1 MKRVLL
7 IILLHLSLF
16 FIVFAYQAQADEGLN
31 LSCENM
37 LSVFGK
43 KYEPLNFKLEVTGFH
58 YFDKD
63 HNEFK
68 VIPSE
73 ELVFGD
79 DMFVAKFPEYELGF
93 QRMVYAGET
102 EQIITM
108 SKYDFIND
116 KFLAHYECDV
126 ETTYID

>member
-1 MKRVLL
+1 MLRIFLL
-7 IILLHLSLF
+7 
-16 FIVFAYQAQADEGLN
+16 FIFLISNISHADKGLN
-31 LSCENM
+31 LTCKNL
-37 LSVFGK
+37 LSALGK
-43 KYEPLNFKLEVTGFH
+43 QYEPLNFKLEVTGFH

-63 HNEFK
+63 HNEFR

-73 ELVFGD
+73 KLVFGD

>member
-1 MKRVLL
+1 MKK
-7 IILLHLSLF
+7 LF
-16 FIVFAYQAQADEGLN
+16 FILLFLFPNISHADKGLN
-31 LSCENM
+31 LTCKNL
-37 LSVFGK
+37 LSALGK
-43 KYEPLNFKLEVTGFH
+43 HYKPLNFKLEVTGFH

-63 HNEFK
+63 HNEFR

-79 DMFVAKFPEYELGF
+79 DMFVARFPTYELGF
-93 QRMVYAGET
+93 QRIVYAGET

-126 ETTYID
+126 ETTYIN

>member
-1 MKRVLL
+1 MKNF
-7 IILLHLSLF
+7 F
-16 FIVFAYQAQADEGLN
+16 FIFLLLFSNISYADQGLN
-31 LSCENM
+31 LTCKNL
-37 LSVFGK
+37 LSVLGRS
-43 KYEPLNFKLEVTGFH
+43 YEPLNFKLEVTGFH

-68 VIPSE
+68 IIPPE
-73 ELVFGD
+73 ELEFGE
-79 DMFVAKFPEYELGF
+79 DMFVAKFPTYELGF
-93 QRMVYAGET
+93 QRIVYAGET

-116 KFLAHYECDV
+116 KFIAHYECDI

>member
-1 MKRVLL
+1 MKNF
-7 IILLHLSLF
+7 F
-16 FIVFAYQAQADEGLN
+16 FIFLLLFSNISYADQGLN
-31 LSCENM
+31 LTCKNL
-37 LSVFGK
+37 LSVLGRS
-43 KYEPLNFKLEVTGFH
+43 YEPLNFKLEVTGFH

-68 VIPSE
+68 IIPPE
-73 ELVFGD
+73 ELEFGE
-79 DMFVAKFPEYELGF
+79 DMFVAKFPTYELGF
-93 QRMVYAGET
+93 QRIVYAGET

-126 ETTYID
+126 ETTFVD

>member
-1 MKRVLL
+1 MKNF
-7 IILLHLSLF
+7 F
-16 FIVFAYQAQADEGLN
+16 FIFLLLFSNISYADQGLN
-31 LSCENM
+31 LTCKNL
-37 LSVFGK
+37 LSVLGRS
-43 KYEPLNFKLEVTGFH
+43 YEPLNFKLEVTGFH

-63 HNEFK
+63 HNKFK
-68 VIPSE
+68 IIPPE
-73 ELVFGD
+73 ELEFGE
-79 DMFVAKFPEYELGF
+79 DMFVAKFPTYELGF
-93 QRMVYAGET
+93 QRIVYAGET

>member
-1 MKRVLL
+1 MKNF
-7 IILLHLSLF
+7 F
-16 FIVFAYQAQADEGLN
+16 FIFLLLFSNISYADQGLN
-31 LSCENM
+31 LTCKNL
-37 LSVFGK
+37 LSILGRS
-43 KYEPLNFKLEVTGFH
+43 YEPLNFKLEVTGFH

-68 VIPSE
+68 IIPPE
-73 ELVFGD
+73 ELEFGE
-79 DMFVAKFPEYELGF
+79 DMFVAKFPTYELGF
-93 QRMVYAGET
+93 QRIVYAGET
-102 EQIITM
+102 QQIITM

>member
-1 MKRVLL
+1 MLRIFLL
-7 IILLHLSLF
+7 FILLFPNIS
-16 FIVFAYQAQADEGLN
+16 YADQGLN
-31 LSCENM
+31 LTCKNL
-37 LSVFGK
+37 LSALGRH
-43 KYEPLNFKLEVTGFH
+43 YEPLNFKLEVTGFH

-93 QRMVYAGET
+93 NARMDFEFYT
-102 EQIITM
+102 SITRVREKVFILNRNKRYEDFLVENFE
-108 SKYDFIND
+108 KY
-116 KFLAHYECDV
+116 
-126 ETTYID
+126 

>member
-1 MKRVLL
+1 MKK
-7 IILLHLSLF
+7 LF
-16 FIVFAYQAQADEGLN
+16 FILLFLFPNISYADQGLN
-31 LSCENM
+31 LTCKNL
-37 LSVFGK
+37 LSILGRS
-43 KYEPLNFKLEVTGFH
+43 YEPLNFKLEVTGFH

-63 HNEFK
+63 HNKFK
-68 VIPSE
+68 IIPPE
-73 ELVFGD
+73 ELEFGE
-79 DMFVAKFPEYELGF
+79 DMFVAKFPTYELGF
-93 QRMVYAGET
+93 QRIVYPGET

>member
-1 MKRVLL
+1 MLRIFLL
-7 IILLHLSLF
+7 IILLFPNISYSDH
-16 FIVFAYQAQADEGLN
+16 GLN
-31 LSCENM
+31 LTCKNL
-37 LSVFGK
+37 LSALGRH
-43 KYEPLNFKLEVTGFH
+43 YEPLNFKLKVTGFH

-63 HNEFK
+63 HNEFRF
-68 VIPSE
+68 IPSE

-126 ETTYID
+126 ETTNIE

>member
-1 MKRVLL
+1 MFRIFLL
-7 IILLHLSLF
+7 IILLFPKIS
-16 FIVFAYQAQADEGLN
+16 YADQGLN
-31 LSCENM
+31 LTCENL
-37 LSVFGK
+37 LSALGRQ
-43 KYEPLNFKLEVTGFH
+43 YEPLKFKLEVTGFH

-68 VIPSE
+68 IIPAE

-93 QRMVYAGET
+93 QRIVYAGET
-102 EQIITM
+102 EQVITM
-108 SKYDFIND
+108 SKYDYKKD

-126 ETTYID
+126 ERTYID

>member
-1 MKRVLL
+1 MLRIFLL
-7 IILLHLSLF
+7 FILLFPNIS
-16 FIVFAYQAQADEGLN
+16 YADKGLN
-31 LSCENM
+31 LTCKNL
-37 LSVFGK
+37 LSALGRQ
-43 KYEPLNFKLEVTGFH
+43 YEPLNFKLEVTGFH

-63 HNEFK
+63 HNEFR
-68 VIPSE
+68 VILSE
-73 ELVFGD
+73 ELVFRAY
-79 DMFVAKFPEYELGF
+79 MLVAKFPEYELGF

>member
-1 MKRVLL
+1 MKNF
-7 IILLHLSLF
+7 F
-16 FIVFAYQAQADEGLN
+16 FIFLLLFPNISYADQGLN
-31 LSCENM
+31 LTCKNL
-37 LSVFGK
+37 LSALGK
-43 KYEPLNFKLEVTGFH
+43 QYEPLNFKLEVTGFH

-63 HNEFK
+63 HNEFR

-79 DMFVAKFPEYELGF
+79 DMFVAKFPDYELGF
-93 QRMVYAGET
+93 QRIVYAGET

>member
-1 MKRVLL
+1 MKNF
-7 IILLHLSLF
+7 F
-16 FIVFAYQAQADEGLN
+16 FIFLLLFPNISYADQGLN
-31 LSCENM
+31 LTCKNL
-37 LSVFGK
+37 LSVLGRQ
-43 KYEPLNFKLEVTGFH
+43 YEPLNFKLEVTGFH

-63 HNEFK
+63 HNEFR
-68 VIPSE
+68 VIPSD

-79 DMFVAKFPEYELGF
+79 DMFVAKFPQYELGF

-126 ETTYID
+126 ETTFIE

>member
-1 MKRVLL
+1 MFRIFLL
-7 IILLHLSLF
+7 IILLFPKIS
-16 FIVFAYQAQADEGLN
+16 YADQGLN
-31 LSCENM
+31 LTCKNL
-37 LSVFGK
+37 LSALVRQ
-43 KYEPLNFKLEVTGFH
+43 YEPLKFKLEVTGFH

-68 VIPSE
+68 IIPAE

>member
-1 MKRVLL
+1 MKKF
-7 IILLHLSLF
+7 F
-16 FIVFAYQAQADEGLN
+16 FIFLLLFPNISFADQGLN
-31 LSCENM
+31 LTCKNL
-37 LSVFGK
+37 LSILGRS
-43 KYEPLNFKLEVTGFH
+43 YEPLNFKLEVTGFH

-63 HNEFK
+63 HNDFK
-68 VIPSE
+68 IIPPE
-73 ELVFGD
+73 ELEFGED
-79 DMFVAKFPEYELGF
+79 KFVARFPTYELGF
-93 QRMVYAGET
+93 QRIVYAGET

>member
-1 MKRVLL
+1 MKNF
-7 IILLHLSLF
+7 F
-16 FIVFAYQAQADEGLN
+16 FIFLLLFPNISYADQGLN
-31 LSCENM
+31 LTCKNL
-37 LSVFGK
+37 LSILGRS
-43 KYEPLNFKLEVTGFH
+43 YEPLNFKLEVTGFH

-68 VIPSE
+68 IIPPE
-73 ELVFGD
+73 ELEFGE
-79 DMFVAKFPEYELGF
+79 DMFVARFPTYELGF
-93 QRMVYAGET
+93 QRIVYAGET

-126 ETTYID
+126 ETTYTD